1 MDALGDGT
9 RMAIFQKLAHGPM
22 AVHELAAVVPVSRP
36 AVSQHLRVLK
46 DAGLIRDSRDGT
58 RRMYQLDP
66 AGIARLRAH
75 LDRVW
80 DKALGAFQTAAE
92 EAAEKE
98 APHRSAIGNQR
109 RTQRETQTGTQTG
122 SQTGTKTG
130 EKDDRTRR
138 KRRRS

>member
-46 DAGLIRDSRDGT
+46 DAGLIRDSKEGT

-75 LDRVW
+75 FDQVW
-80 DKALGAFQTAAE
+80 DKALGGFQS
-92 EAAEKE
+92 AAEKT
-98 APHRSAIGNQR
+98 ASRSSAID
-109 RTQRETQTGTQTG
+109 
-122 SQTGTKTG
+122 TKTG
-130 EKDDRTRR
+130 NNAGKKTGENDDRTRR

>member
-46 DAGLIRDSRDGT
+46 DAGLIRDSKEGT

-75 LDRVW
+75 FDQVW
-80 DKALGAFQTAAE
+80 DKALGAFQSAAE
-92 EAAEKE
+92 EAAAK
-98 APHRSAIGNQR
+98 AASRSSATDTKTGNKN
-109 RTQRETQTGTQTG
+109 GN
-122 SQTGTKTG
+122 KTG